1 MASSIREK
9 QRVIVELPY
18 NIYRTIEKL
27 AYIRGSTIENTIVE
41 LTKTLLGIVED
52 IDSHYSLKYS
62 KALDHAYDLVLRAVK
77 EGKVKLRKKDKAYNK
92 AYIVENYVKP
102 LGVIATILVDLY
114 GKIPKRV
121 SKRDLESRSNNLE
134 DTISRIAMR
143 GLNPIKY
150 ILNKIEKIKPIAPA
164 FDIEIIESEGNF
176 ELVFGNTALLENLY
190 GVGTRPLRRRIK
202 T

>member
-77 EGKVKLRKKDKAYNK
+77 EGKVKLRKKDKAY
-92 AYIVENYVKP
+92 IVENYVKP

-121 SKRDLESRSNNLE
+121 SKKDLESRLNNLE
-134 DTISRIAMR
+134 DTISRIARR

>member
-1 MASSIREK
+1 
-9 QRVIVELPY
+9 
-18 NIYRTIEKL
+18 
-27 AYIRGSTIENTIVE
+27 
-41 LTKTLLGIVED
+41 
-52 IDSHYSLKYS
+52 
-62 KALDHAYDLVLRAVK
+62 
-77 EGKVKLRKKDKAYNK
+77 
-92 AYIVENYVKP
+92 
-102 LGVIATILVDLY
+102 
-114 GKIPKRV
+114 
-121 SKRDLESRSNNLE
+121 
-134 DTISRIAMR
+134 MR

>member
-9 QRVIVELPY
+9 QRVIIELPY

-77 EGKVKLRKKDKAYNK
+77 EGKVKLRKKDKAY
-92 AYIVENYVKP
+92 IVENYVKP

-121 SKRDLESRSNNLE
+121 SKKDLESRLNNLE
-134 DTISRIAMR
+134 DTISRIARR